1 MKKIWILMIA
11 LIMCVLMATG
21 VEAEEILKAGVR
33 NGRLV
38 INWEVECSGSAVLTV
53 YENNWPID
61 MRYVNCDDGEAVI
74 DLSHV
79 GSAYS
84 IRLKTEKG
92 CLTAGVTVVGNTALP
107 EVTRE
112 PEDTRTPGVTTAPT
126 PVQTPEVTPI
136 PTINATRTPAATI
149 IATAAPTMNTGSNQT
164 SLAQQ
169 VVNQVN
175 AERAKYG
182 LSQLRVD
189 SELTRAACIRAAE
202 IVEKFSHTRPDGS
215 SWSTV
220 SSAAYGEN
228 IAMGQKTA
236 DKVMAAWLTS
246 EGHRKNILK
255 SSYGSIGVCAYVY
268 NGVTYW
274 VQLFGK

>member
-11 LIMCVLMATG
+11 LLMTALMANS
-21 VEAEEILKAGVR
+21 VEAEEFLRAGI
-33 NGRLV
+33 NDGRLV
-38 INWEVECSGSAVLTV
+38 INWEIGCSGSALLTV

-74 DLSHV
+74 HLGRV
-79 GSAYS
+79 GGAYS
-84 IRLKTEKG
+84 IRLKTATN
-92 CLTAGVTVVGNTALP
+92 CLTAGVNVVGNTAAP

-112 PEDTRTPGVTTAPT
+112 PENTWTPIATTAPT
-126 PVQTPEVTPI
+126 PV

-149 IATAAPTMNTGSNQT
+149 IATAAPTMNAGFNQT

-169 VVNQVN
+169 VVSQVN

-182 LSQLRVD
+182 LSQLQVD

-202 IVEKFSHTRPDGS
+202 IVNKFSHTRPDGS

-220 SSAAYGEN
+220 SNVAYGEN
-228 IAMGQKTA
+228 IAKGQKTA